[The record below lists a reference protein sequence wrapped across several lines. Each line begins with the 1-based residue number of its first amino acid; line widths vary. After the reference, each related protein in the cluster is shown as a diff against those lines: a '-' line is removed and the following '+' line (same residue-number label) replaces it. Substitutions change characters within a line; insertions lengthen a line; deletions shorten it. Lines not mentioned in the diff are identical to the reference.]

1 MWKPIAVLTLAAL
14 AAFAEPVASGSYRGK
29 WEGGSASGDIR
40 LTMQQADGQ
49 WKATVSFTIGGQD
62 VPCTVKSIAVDGEKV
77 KVVYAFDIQGN
88 RLESTIEGAM
98 KGTKLSGKYVTR
110 TAGEA
115 SEVDQGTWETTAG
128 Q

>member
-14 AAFAEPVASGSYRGK
+14 AAVAEPVASGKYLGK
-29 WEGGSASGDIR
+29 WEGGSASGAIR
-40 LTMQQADGQ
+40 LAMEQADGQ
-49 WKATVSFTIGGQD
+49 WKATVSFTIAGQD
-62 VPCTVKSIAVDGEKV
+62 VPCTVKSIAVDGEKL

-98 KGTKLSGKYVTR
+98 KGSKLSGKYVTR
-110 TAGEA
+110 PAGDS
-115 SEVDQGTWETTAG
+115 SEVDQGTWETTAA